1 MSKTEAQSSPHAPAG
16 EEQRAAPSLIQ
27 VMRQAWR
34 ALQERAGLH
43 GWSSKIRNPKH
54 EIRKSY
60 RKRGSANQGA
70 IVRGTAGVLNR
81 WRHPHQVRVFLF
93 QISDFGFET
102 RPPAE
107 PEPKPVQMRLWE

>member
-43 GWSSKIRNPKH
+43 GWSGKTRNPKH
-54 EIRKSY
+54 DIRKSY
-60 RKRGSANQGA
+60 RKRGRANQGA
-70 IVRGTAGVLNR
+70 IVCELQRYLSA
-81 WRHPHQVRVFLF
+81 FLPR
-93 QISDFGFET
+93 SLSMHANT
-102 RPPAE
+102 
-107 PEPKPVQMRLWE
+107 